1 MVIKMAETL
10 ILCKEGTI
18 NSYLS
23 ALIVATNEKKA
34 GEDIAVVFM
43 QEGLAALVDKKY
55 RYAPGLEGYAE
66 DIKKNAAEMGVPS
79 DPFELIKMANSAGVP
94 LFACYA
100 WMKLLGGKPP
110 GFEIPEGLQK
120 LELTD
125 LLKELGK
132 AKKVITL

>member
-1 MVIKMAETL
+1 LPETI

-23 ALIVATNEKKA
+23 ALIVATNRKKA
-34 GEDIAVVFM
+34 GEDIAVVFL
-43 QEGLAALVDKKY
+43 QEGLAALIDKKY

-66 DIKKNAAEMGVPS
+66 DIKKNAAEMGIS
-79 DPFELIKMANSAGVP
+79 ADPYKLIKMAKSVGVP

-110 GFEIPEGLQK
+110 RFEIPEGLQK
-120 LELTD
+120 LELSD
-125 LLKELGK
+125 LLEELGK

>member
-1 MVIKMAETL
+1 MPETIVI
-10 ILCKEGTI
+10 CKEGTI

-23 ALIVATNEKKA
+23 SLIVAANMKKA
-34 GEDIAVVFM
+34 GEDISVVFM

-55 RYAPGLEGYAE
+55 RYDPGLEGYAE
-66 DIKKNAAEMGVPS
+66 DIEKNAGEMGVPL
-79 DPFELIKMANSAGVP
+79 DPSGLIKMASGAGVP

-110 GFEIPEGLQK
+110 RFEIPEGLQK
-120 LELTD
+120 LELPD
-125 LLKELGK
+125 LLQELGK

>member
-1 MVIKMAETL
+1 MPETIVI
-10 ILCKEGTI
+10 CKEGTT

-23 ALIVATNEKKA
+23 SLIVATNMKKA
-34 GEDIAVVFM
+34 GEDISVVFM

-55 RYAPGLEGYAE
+55 RYDPGLEGYAE

-79 DPFELIKMANSAGVP
+79 DPFELIKMASSAGVP

-110 GFEIPEGLQK
+110 RFEIPEGLQK
-120 LELTD
+120 LDLPD
-125 LLKELGK
+125 LLQELGK

>member
-1 MVIKMAETL
+1 MVIKMAET
-10 ILCKEGTI
+10 IVLCKDGTI

-23 ALIVATNEKKA
+23 ALIVATNMKKA

-55 RYAPGLEGYAE
+55 RYDPGLEGYAE
-66 DIKKNAAEMGVPS
+66 DIKKNAVEMGVPS
-79 DPFELIKMANSAGVP
+79 DPYELLKMASGAGVP
-94 LFACYA
+94 LYACYA

-110 GFEIPEGLQK
+110 RFEIPEGLQK
-120 LELTD
+120 LELKD
-125 LLKELGK
+125 LLEALGK

>member
-1 MVIKMAETL
+1 MPET
-10 ILCKEGTI
+10 IVVCKEGTI

-23 ALIVATNEKKA
+23 SLIVATNMKKA
-34 GEDIAVVFM
+34 GEDISVVFM
-43 QEGLAALVDKKY
+43 QEGLAALADKKY
-55 RYAPGLEGYAE
+55 RYDPGLEGYAE

-79 DPFELIKMANSAGVP
+79 DPFELIKMASGAGVP

-110 GFEIPEGLQK
+110 RFEIPEGLQK
-120 LELTD
+120 LDLPD
-125 LLKELGK
+125 LLQELGK

>member
-1 MVIKMAETL
+1 MPETI

-23 ALIVATNEKKA
+23 ALIVATNIKKA

-55 RYAPGLEGYAE
+55 RYDPGLEGYAA
-66 DIKKNAAEMGVPS
+66 DIKKNAAGMGIPS
-79 DPFELIKMANSAGVP
+79 DPYELIKMAKSAGVP

-110 GFEIPEGLQK
+110 RFEIPEGLQK
-120 LELTD
+120 LELKD
-125 LLKELGK
+125 LLEELGK
-132 AKKVITL
+132 AKKVVTL

>member
-1 MVIKMAETL
+1 MPET
-10 ILCKEGTI
+10 IVLCKDGTI

-23 ALIVATNEKKA
+23 ALIVAANSKKA

-43 QEGLAALVDKKY
+43 QEGLAALVDKNY
-55 RYAPGLEGYAE
+55 RYDSGLESYAA
-66 DIKKNAAEMGVPS
+66 DIEKNAAEMGVPS

-94 LFACYA
+94 LYACYA

-110 GFEIPEGLQK
+110 RFDVPEGLQK
-120 LELTD
+120 LELSD
-125 LLKELGK
+125 LLKELSN

>member
-1 MVIKMAETL
+1 MPETIVI
-10 ILCKEGTI
+10 CKEGTI

-23 ALIVATNEKKA
+23 SLIVAANMKKA

-55 RYAPGLEGYAE
+55 RYDPGLEGYAE
-66 DIKKNAAEMGVPS
+66 DIEKNAAEMGVPS
-79 DPFELIKMANSAGVP
+79 DPFELIKMASSAGVP

-110 GFEIPEGLQK
+110 RFDVPDGLQK
-120 LELTD
+120 LELKD
-125 LLKELGK
+125 LLEELGK

>member
-1 MVIKMAETL
+1 MAETI

-23 ALIVATNEKKA
+23 ALIVATNRKKA
-34 GEDIAVVFM
+34 GDDIAVVFM

-55 RYAPGLEGYAE
+55 RHAIGLEDYAE

-79 DPFELIKMANSAGVP
+79 DPFELIKMASSAGVP
-94 LFACYA
+94 LYACYA
-100 WMKLLGGKPP
+100 WMKLLGGKTPR
-110 GFEIPEGLQK
+110 FEIPEGLQK
-120 LELTD
+120 LELKD
-125 LLKELGK
+125 LLEELGT

>member
-1 MVIKMAETL
+1 MPET
-10 ILCKEGTI
+10 IVLCKEGTI

-23 ALIVATNEKKA
+23 ALIVATNMKKA
-34 GEDIAVVFM
+34 GEDISVVFM
-43 QEGLAALVDKKY
+43 QEGLAALVDKKF

-79 DPFELIKMANSAGVP
+79 DPFELIKMASSAGVP

-100 WMKLLGGKPP
+100 WMKLLGGKTPR
-110 GFEIPEGLQK
+110 FEIPEGLQK
-120 LELTD
+120 LELKD
-125 LLKELGK
+125 LLQELGK

>member
-1 MVIKMAETL
+1 MPET
-10 ILCKEGTI
+10 IVLCKEGTI

-23 ALIVATNEKKA
+23 SLIVATNRRKA

-43 QEGLAALVDKKY
+43 QEGLAALVDKKF

-66 DIKKNAAEMGVPS
+66 DIKKNAVEMGVPS
-79 DPFELIKMANSAGVP
+79 DPFELIKMASSAGVP

-100 WMKLLGGKPP
+100 WMKLLGGKTPR
-110 GFEIPEGLQK
+110 FEIPEGLQK
-120 LELTD
+120 LELKD
-125 LLKELGK
+125 LLEELGK

>member
-1 MVIKMAETL
+1 MTDTI

-23 ALIVATNEKKA
+23 ALVVAANRSKA

-43 QEGLAALVDKKY
+43 QEGLAALIDKSF
-55 RYAPGLEGYAE
+55 RYAPGLESYAE
-66 DIKKNAAEMGVPS
+66 DIKKNAEMMGVPS
-79 DPFELIKMANSAGVP
+79 DPFELIKMASDAGVRVY
-94 LFACYA
+94 ACYA

-110 GFEIPEGLQK
+110 RFDVPEGLEK
-120 LELTD
+120 LELQD
-125 LLKELGK
+125 LLAELDK

>member
-1 MVIKMAETL
+1 MPET
-10 ILCKEGTI
+10 IVLCKEGTI

-23 ALIVATNEKKA
+23 ALIVATNMKKA
-34 GEDIAVVFM
+34 GEDISVVFM

-79 DPFELIKMANSAGVP
+79 DPFELIKMASSAGVP
-94 LFACYA
+94 LYACFA

-110 GFEIPEGLQK
+110 RFEIPAGLQK
-120 LELTD
+120 LELKD
-125 LLKELGK
+125 LLQELSK

>member
-1 MVIKMAETL
+1 MPET
-10 ILCKEGTI
+10 IVFCKDGTI

-23 ALIVATNEKKA
+23 ALIVATNRKKA

-43 QEGLAALVDKKY
+43 QEGLAALVDKKF

-79 DPFELIKMANSAGVP
+79 DPFELIKMASSAGVP
-94 LFACYA
+94 LYACYA
-100 WMKLLGGKPP
+100 WMKLLGGKTPR
-110 GFEIPEGLQK
+110 FEIPEGLQK
-120 LELTD
+120 LELKD
-125 LLKELGK
+125 LLEELGK

>member
-1 MVIKMAETL
+1 MPETIVI
-10 ILCKEGTI
+10 CKEGTI

-23 ALIVATNEKKA
+23 ALVVATNMKKA
-34 GEDIAVVFM
+34 GEDISVVFM
-43 QEGLAALVDKKY
+43 QEGLASLVDKKY
-55 RYAPGLEGYAE
+55 RYDPGLEGYAE

-79 DPFELIKMANSAGVP
+79 DPFELIKMASSAGVP

-110 GFEIPEGLQK
+110 RFEIPVGLQK
-120 LELTD
+120 LELPD

-132 AKKVITL
+132 AKKVFTL

>member
-1 MVIKMAETL
+1 MAETI

-23 ALIVATNEKKA
+23 ALIVATNRKKA

-55 RYAPGLEGYAE
+55 RYDPGLEGYAE
-66 DIKKNAAEMGVPS
+66 DIEKNAAEMGVPS
-79 DPFELIKMANSAGVP
+79 DPFGLIKMASGVGVP

-110 GFEIPEGLQK
+110 RFDIPEGLQK
-120 LELTD
+120 LELKD
-125 LLKELGK
+125 LLEELGK

>member
-1 MVIKMAETL
+1 MPET
-10 ILCKEGTI
+10 IVLCKEGTI

-23 ALIVATNEKKA
+23 TLIVATNMKKA

-55 RYAPGLEGYAE
+55 RYDQGLEGYAE

-79 DPFELIKMANSAGVP
+79 DPLELIKMAISAGVR

-100 WMKLLGGKPP
+100 WMKLLGGKTPR
-110 GFEIPEGLQK
+110 FDIPEGLQK
-120 LELTD
+120 LELKY
-125 LLKELGK
+125 LLEELGK

>member
-1 MVIKMAETL
+1 MPETIVI
-10 ILCKEGTI
+10 CKEGTI

-23 ALIVATNEKKA
+23 SLIVATNMKKA
-34 GEDIAVVFM
+34 GEDISVVFM

-55 RYAPGLEGYAE
+55 RYDPGLEGYAV

-79 DPFELIKMANSAGVP
+79 DPFELIKMASSAGVP

-110 GFEIPEGLQK
+110 RFEIPEGLQK
-120 LELTD
+120 LDLPD
-125 LLKELGK
+125 LLQELGK

>member
-1 MVIKMAETL
+1 MPET
-10 ILCKEGTI
+10 IVLCKEGTI

-23 ALIVATNEKKA
+23 ALIVATNMKKA
-34 GEDIAVVFM
+34 GEDISVVFM
-43 QEGLAALVDKKY
+43 QEGLAALVDKKF

-79 DPFELIKMANSAGVP
+79 DPFELIKMASSAGVP

-100 WMKLLGGKPP
+100 WMKLLGGKTPR
-110 GFEIPEGLQK
+110 FEIPEGLQK
-120 LELTD
+120 LELKD
-125 LLKELGK
+125 LLEELGK